1 MPSGRQA
8 FAPRDCR
15 ICEGKVH
22 YTMHCT
28 VLHCILHF
36 APHPTALHYITLH
49 YTTRKRLD
57 FGSYSLKCACS
68 PDERASLRGAG
79 NPRIVSQRLGL
90 GVENA
95 NDHIDSQFGYLR
107 AKSVVGVT
115 DLCKLS
121 VSQRSTSSRLVFARR
136 PPF

>member
-1 MPSGRQA
+1 M
-8 FAPRDCR
+8 
-15 ICEGKVH
+15 
-22 YTMHCT
+22 
-28 VLHCILHF
+28 
-36 APHPTALHYITLH
+36 
-49 YTTRKRLD
+49 D

-68 PDERASLRGAG
+68 PDESASMRGRG
-79 NPRIVSQRLGL
+79 NPRFVYQRLGL